1 LLGIAYLRATGGLVT
16 GPAAAL
22 WSDLAAENP
31 AHWLVDGHGF
41 PWHESG
47 FVASAP
53 DIARIGQ
60 LLLDNPDS
68 DFSRRSTAALNT
80 PVISHDPGAPPGYGS
95 VAMGYGNGL
104 WILHDT
110 DEPAFA
116 ALGYHGQVMIADP
129 STDTVIVRLGDS
141 GYENLTS
148 EPQIAARLERWA
160 RDL

>member
-1 LLGIAYLRATGGLVT
+1 
-16 GPAAAL
+16 
-22 WSDLAAENP
+22 
-31 AHWLVDGHGF
+31 
-41 PWHESG
+41 
-47 FVASAP
+47 
-53 DIARIGQ
+53 
-60 LLLDNPDS
+60 
-68 DFSRRSTAALNT
+68 
-80 PVISHDPGAPPGYGS
+80 
-95 VAMGYGNGL
+95 MGYGNGL

-160 RDL
+160 REL

>member
-1 LLGIAYLRATGGLVT
+1 
-16 GPAAAL
+16 
-22 WSDLAAENP
+22 
-31 AHWLVDGHGF
+31 
-41 PWHESG
+41 
-47 FVASAP
+47 
-53 DIARIGQ
+53 
-60 LLLDNPDS
+60 
-68 DFSRRSTAALNT
+68 
-80 PVISHDPGAPPGYGS
+80 
-95 VAMGYGNGL
+95 MGYGNGL

-160 RDL
+160 RDH